1 MNKHKAEKIL
11 NLWRQCKDDALTWDL
26 ENVTNGI
33 DFNLA
38 KETFIKKL
46 EENNFQC
53 IGEGAYK
60 LVFSKKSI
68 DFVIKI
74 YHTGSIDDRE
84 DKRFKLTKYCV
95 KPYYK
100 CNCICIQPKAK
111 RNAKNKAYKFLEERL
126 GKDYCE
132 LFDIHQENVGW
143 IDEKPVIFDYVA
155 CGG

>member
-11 NLWRQCKDDALTWDL
+11 DLWRECKANADCYD
-26 ENVTNGI
+26 ESGVTQYI

-38 KETFIKKL
+38 KEIFIREL
-46 EENNFQC
+46 ENGGYKC

-60 LVFSKKSI
+60 LVFSKKSL
-68 DFVIKI
+68 DFVVKI

-100 CNCICIQPKAK
+100 CKCICIQPKVK
-111 RNAKNKAYKFLEERL
+111 RNKKNKAYKYLEERL

-132 LFDIHQENVGW
+132 LFDVHPDNVGW
-143 IDEKPVIFDYVA
+143 IDNKPVIFDFVA